1 VKRQRCLL
9 MKVQILAVFLATV
22 VPFAYHVAVRDI
34 AFQRDWDDQVRHPN
48 INNTRVTHADTAFFE
63 LPIAHSRM
71 IR

>member
-1 VKRQRCLL
+1 
-9 MKVQILAVFLATV
+9 MKVQLLAVFLATV
-22 VPFAYHVAVRDI
+22 VPFAYHVTVREI

-48 INNTRVTHADTAFFE
+48 ISMTLGVTHAVVHPAFFK